1 MRAAYEA
8 GWRQEHEPEPGHEFV
23 GEAITYTGPSY
34 DDLAPHLWNY
44 FEAVRTRKPVVQDA
58 VFGHHA
64 AAACHM
70 ANQAYFRN
78 ATVTW
83 DAASD
88 TIKG

>member
-1 MRAAYEA
+1 MRKAYEREWEKA
-8 GWRQEHEPEPGHEFV
+8 HDPAPGKEFV
-23 GEAITYTGPSY
+23 AEAVTYSGPSY

-70 ANQAYFRN
+70 ANQAYFRKS
-78 ATVTW
+78 TVTW